1 MPEVSEVVVAE
12 FVAVFVAVV
21 ELPLALVTPEQPLR
35 NAPNTTMKAAKI
47 RDELRRPRSEPRFSA
62 RVIIR
67 MQAMDHRPL
76 PEGRLGAVKSEL
88 HVAGEDCGE
97 HIRWFQFS

>member
-1 MPEVSEVVVAE
+1 MPKETAGGLTLRVPEVSEVVVAE

-47 RDELRRPRSEPRFSA
+47 RDELRRLCNRRNDL
-62 RVIIR
+62 RQKV
-67 MQAMDHRPL
+67 
-76 PEGRLGAVKSEL
+76 GRGL
-88 HVAGEDCGE
+88 
-97 HIRWFQFS
+97 